1 MANFSTNLQIF
12 QKFLNQLTWIKL
24 TQLVVL
30 VCIAGAVFGVYL
42 AREPISDALSQTKIS
57 NNAPSTA
64 KLSKKTGDRLSAVVD
79 RYENVIALQVVIV
92 DFQKNTRRIVYTYSD
107 DKNLNELYNAAGQA
121 GDSIIPLFNTDP
133 SNNQRLVELIN
144 GEFIC
149 TPFTET
155 TGYKILPSAGKYIA
169 TSCSA
174 GIPPY
179 YGQFIGAVTVYLKHA
194 PKPEELDQL
203 RILVKSM
210 SSMIYE
216 QELK

>member
-1 MANFSTNLQIF
+1 MANFSSNLQVF
-12 QKFLNQLTWIKL
+12 QKFLNQLTWVKL
-24 TQLVVL
+24 TQLAAL
-30 VCIAGAVFGVYL
+30 VFILGIVYAVYL

-57 NNAPSTA
+57 NTAPTVT
-64 KLSKKTGDRLSAVVD
+64 KLSKKTGDKLAAAVD
-79 RYENVIALQVVIV
+79 RYENIVAIQVVIV

-107 DKNLNELYNAAGQA
+107 DKNLNDLYNAAGVV
-121 GDSIIPLFNTDP
+121 GDTILPLFNGDS

-149 TPFTET
+149 TPFADT
-155 TGYKILPSAGKYIA
+155 TGFKILPAAGKFIA

-179 YGQFIGAVTVYLKHA
+179 YGQFIGAVTVYLKHS

-203 RILVKSM
+203 RIMVKSM